1 MCLLYID
8 NVKNLM
14 KLSSLWTIIVVLE
27 ARQISIRPARYSTWL
42 FLFFKWSNF
51 SPLNFVKLTTQY
63 YIGSLSHGV
72 YARQQEVDLM
82 DSWGVDSPKFT
93 GKFSLIEKTL
103 RYTNVTGNHVYRSHL
118 IRSRRRLRQQ
128 EIWVR
133 DYLISLMRTQKRAGM
148 TELDFWCPIS
158 RSAVLC
164 SLSLEKLAV
173 RSACVVVKAVVL
185 LLLNLRLTF
194 F

>member
-51 SPLNFVKLTTQY
+51 SPLNFFKLTTQY

-82 DSWGVDSPKFT
+82 DSWGVVSPKFT

-103 RYTNVTGNHVYRSHL
+103 RYTNLTGNHVYRSHL
-118 IRSRRRLRQQ
+118 IRSRRRLRHQ

-133 DYLISLMRTQKRAGM
+133 DYLISLMRTQKRAEM
-148 TELDFWCPIS
+148 TELDFRCSIS
-158 RSAVLC
+158 RSTSLC
-164 SLSLEKLAV
+164 SLPLVKLAV
-173 RSACVVVKAVVL
+173 RSARTFVKAVAL
-185 LLLNLRLTF
+185 LFLNLRITF